1 VIWSCSV
8 NGTLHDVN
16 LLSVSQ
22 RVLMDY
28 NWQAIGLVAGH
39 NWHDDF
45 GRRSVHFADG
55 SPERAAIIKGETGP
69 IAQTDVP
76 CSE

>member
-1 VIWSCSV
+1 LFGKWNV
-8 NGTLHDVN
+8 HDVN

-45 GRRSVHFADG
+45 GRGQANYSKRDG
-55 SPERAAIIKGETGP
+55 SNHVVAPTRR
-69 IAQTDVP
+69 
-76 CSE
+76 